1 MMHDIWIDDEAVSLS
16 KALCEVVK
24 KVSAKVLEQEGV
36 ELPITLSVTITD
48 NAEIREINRE
58 HRSIDAPTDV
68 LSFPMLDYA
77 VPGKIEASD
86 GDFENGRLVLGD
98 IVISDE
104 RARQQAE
111 EYGHSVER
119 EYGFLVAHSTL
130 HLLGYDHEAEDE
142 WAVMREKEEKAL
154 ESLGLTR

>member
-1 MMHDIWIDDEAVSLS
+1 MHDIWIDDEAVSLS
-16 KALCEVVK
+16 AELCDVVK
-24 KVSAKVLEQEGV
+24 NVSAKVLEQEGV
-36 ELPITLSVTITD
+36 AFEVSLSVTITD

-77 VPGKIEASD
+77 EPGKIEAEET
-86 GDFENGRLVLGD
+86 DFENGRLVLGD

-104 RARQQAE
+104 RARQQAA

-142 WAVMREKEEKAL
+142 RAVMREKEEKAL
-154 ESLGLTR
+154 ASLGLNR

>member
-1 MMHDIWIDDEAVSLS
+1 MNYVFIDDEMIPLGP
-16 KALCEVVK
+16 ALVK
-24 KVSAKVLEQEGV
+24 IVQTVSAKVLEQEGI
-36 ELPITLSVTITD
+36 EMDTSMYVTITD
-48 NAEIREINRE
+48 NEEIHAMNLE
-58 HRSIDAPTDV
+58 HRTVDAPTDV
-68 LSFPMLDYA
+68 LSFPMLSYET
-77 VPGKIEASD
+77 PGKIEAEE
-86 GDFENGRLVLGD
+86 GDFEDGRLVLGD

-130 HLLGYDHEAEDE
+130 HLLGYDHEEEAERT
-142 WAVMREKEEKAL
+142 VMREKEEKAL

>member
-1 MMHDIWIDDEAVSLS
+1 MMHDIWIDDEAVPLS
-16 KALCEVVK
+16 EALCAVVK

-68 LSFPMLDYA
+68 LSFPMLDYTVA
-77 VPGKIEASD
+77 GKIEASE

-142 WAVMREKEEKAL
+142 RAVMREKEEKAL